1 MTRGKLG
8 KKSQKP
14 KLNIDGDGEQY
25 MLASELTGEDH

>member
-14 KLNIDGDGEQY
+14 KLNIDGDDEQY